1 MAGIAAKY
9 GSHGPIEL
17 SGCPNQRMEGMTTS
31 LLEPESANGN
41 NCLAHVSNIPDD
53 KPPMHVWNENTV
65 VMRVF
70 HALTRIGVSDR
81 GLTSL
86 NRADDKSSSN
96 CAHDYTLVDVHDS
109 PSTNTEPKM

>member
-1 MAGIAAKY
+1 
-9 GSHGPIEL
+9 
-17 SGCPNQRMEGMTTS
+17 MEGMTTS

-86 NRADDKSSSN
+86 K
-96 CAHDYTLVDVHDS
+96 
-109 PSTNTEPKM
+109 TELMISLAQIVLMTIH